1 MNAAQTTLFLPVTR
15 SMRKR
20 LESAIESLVAL
31 LDEIDGDPDREDDE
45 HELDQVEDGVADSA
59 ALEIIEHALHPE
71 SRQGAWR

>member
-1 MNAAQTTLFLPVTR
+1 MSGAKHTLFMPVTR

-31 LDEIDGDPDREDDE
+31 LDEIDGDPDYEDDE
-45 HELDQVEDGVADSA
+45 RELDHAEDGVADGQ
-59 ALEIIEHALHPE
+59 ALDIIEHALHPE